1 MPEAIHLYQ
10 KRAYMNAR
18 ELGLTQVESSSI
30 AEISERTG
38 QRIDSGHHRSNRGQ
52 VQAPLVRRDP
62 LSAVWESELEPMLRR
77 EPRLKPMTLFEYLEE
92 QYPGQYSRV
101 LRTLQ
106 RRVST
111 WKALHGPAPEVM
123 FMLRHEPG
131 VKGLSDFTKL
141 KGMEITVNGQPF
153 EHLIYH
159 YRLAYS
165 GWQYAQIIQGG
176 ESFVGLSEGLQ
187 NALSASGGA
196 PKEHRTDSLSAAY
209 RNLGGHRTS
218 DLTRLYDDLCDHYRM
233 VPTRNNK
240 GIAHEN
246 GSVESPHG
254 HLKNRIKQAIYL
266 RGSSDF
272 ATVADYQAVID
283 KATAGLNRQCE
294 AKFEQEQAAL
304 QPLPQRRVADYEV
317 LSAKVSCHST
327 VDVRCILY
335 SVPSRLIGQQV
346 EIHLYHDRLVGYFA
360 RQQVF
365 ELTRMRVSGKGRRRG
380 RCIDYRHVIEGLR
393 KKPRAFLYCNWQSDL
408 LPTVEFRQVWE
419 QLKAQ
424 FERDQA
430 AVLIVEALYI
440 AATYDQEKTIAD
452 FLSEALAEGTLTLA
466 RLQQQFIPD
475 RSASLPSVETQQH
488 SLDSYDQLLSPQN
501 DTHYSSVP
509 NKGNDDYPGDR
520 DRQSIPAAQRPPQA
534 AQTHL
539 NAYPLGSYREPS
551 FAAAMVL
558 CAVLIDFMRAGDKQ
572 TQPNAAK
579 AGHQR
584 STTARR
590 KKFDQL

>member
-1 MPEAIHLYQ
+1 M
-10 KRAYMNAR
+10 
-18 ELGLTQVESSSI
+18 
-30 AEISERTG
+30 
-38 QRIDSGHHRSNRGQ
+38 
-52 VQAPLVRRDP
+52 
-62 LSAVWESELEPMLRR
+62 
-77 EPRLKPMTLFEYLEE
+77 
-92 QYPGQYSRV
+92 
-101 LRTLQ
+101 
-106 RRVST
+106 
-111 WKALHGPAPEVM
+111 
-123 FMLRHEPG
+123 
-131 VKGLSDFTKL
+131 
-141 KGMEITVNGQPF
+141 
-153 EHLIYH
+153 
-159 YRLAYS
+159 
-165 GWQYAQIIQGG
+165 
-176 ESFVGLSEGLQ
+176 GLSEGLQ

-327 VDVRCILY
+327 IDVRCILY

-365 ELTRMRVSGKGRRRG
+365 ELARMRVPGKGRRRG

-408 LPTVEFRQVWE
+408 LPTLEFRQVWE

-440 AATYDQEKTIAD
+440 AATYDQEKAIVI
-452 FLSEALAEGTLTLA
+452 FLSEALAQGRLTLA
-466 RLQQQFIPD
+466 GLQQQFIPD
-475 RSASLPSVETQQH
+475 LSASLPSVETQQH
-488 SLDSYDQLLSPQN
+488 SLDSYDQLLRPQN
-501 DTHYSSVP
+501 DTHYSSGP
-509 NKGNDDYPGDR
+509 AEGNDDYPGDR

-534 AQTHL
+534 TQTHVH
-539 NAYPLGSYREPS
+539 AYPLGSYREPS

-558 CAVLIDFMRAGDKQ
+558 CAVLIDVMRAGDRQ

-579 AGHQR
+579 AGHKR
-584 STTARR
+584 STAARR